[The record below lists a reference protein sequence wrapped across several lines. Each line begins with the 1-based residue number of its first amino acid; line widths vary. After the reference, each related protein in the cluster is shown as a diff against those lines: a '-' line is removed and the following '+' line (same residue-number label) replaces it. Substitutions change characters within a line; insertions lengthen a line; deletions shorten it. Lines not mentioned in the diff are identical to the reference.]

1 VATDTPMEDE
11 KNLYAI
17 LFDVKT
23 AKAKSQE
30 IYRNTSEMLV
40 VNFNCLPTIPLH
52 NSAVVLPF
60 DLFLQCADAGMNYR
74 DIVLKA
80 IDWRRDYIEKNFA
93 GKIPV

>member
-1 VATDTPMEDE
+1 MWV
-11 KNLYAI
+11 
-17 LFDVKT
+17 LFDVDT
-23 AKAKSQE
+23 AKAKGQD
-30 IYRNTSEMLV
+30 IYRYTREILL
-40 VNFNCLPTIPLH
+40 VNFNPLRTIPLH

>member
-1 VATDTPMEDE
+1 MPAKVPKQAPS
-11 KNLYAI
+11 NLFAI
-17 LFDVKT
+17 LFDVET
-23 AKAKSQE
+23 AKAKGQD
-30 IYRNTSEMLV
+30 IYRYTREMLV
-40 VNFNCLPTIPLH
+40 VNFNPLRTIPLH

-60 DLFLQCADAGMNYR
+60 DLFLQYADAGMNYR